1 MDSNN
6 KNRKV
11 GISLAVVVVAIV
23 IAVTAYN
30 ELQSA
35 GAPTT
40 TPVVTTTSPDTT
52 TSATD
57 NSTANNPVTPV
68 TPVTPIVS
76 PSSNNISNQTPNPA
90 PSNPVV
96 KTPPVATTKQYA
108 CKDGTYTATGSYMSP
123 GGEDQVTVTLTI
135 AKDIVTDVSVTPGA
149 QDRTSQRYQQ
159 RFIAGYKQY
168 VVGKNI
174 ASLNLGVISGSS
186 LTPIGFN
193 AALTQIKAQAKA

>member
-30 ELQSA
+30 ELQGA
-35 GAPTT
+35 GTT
-40 TPVVTTTSPDTT
+40 TSAPVVTTTSPDTT

-57 NSTANNPVTPV
+57 NSTANNPVIPV
-68 TPVTPIVS
+68 TPVTP
-76 PSSNNISNQTPNPA
+76 
-90 PSNPVV
+90 VV
-96 KTPPVATTKQYA
+96 KTPPIATTKQYIY
-108 CKDGTYTATGSYMSP
+108 KDGTYTATGSYMSP